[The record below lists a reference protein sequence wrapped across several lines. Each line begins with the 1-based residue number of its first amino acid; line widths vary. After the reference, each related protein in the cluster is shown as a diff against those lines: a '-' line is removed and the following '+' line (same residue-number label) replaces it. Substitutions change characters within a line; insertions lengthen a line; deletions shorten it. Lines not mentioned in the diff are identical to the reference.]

1 MSGAFVALFLAT
13 RKTNGS
19 PSADQGLLQPGTT
32 AAMLCYLK
40 GDSHAPLPIPIFLLV
55 ENLSSKWLHQ
65 LITCGKSQIFKS
77 SVIKGLIKIGTDEDE
92 KLAVNFA

>member
-1 MSGAFVALFLAT
+1 VSGAFVALFLAT

-65 LITCGKSQIFKS
+65 LITCGKVRFS
-77 SVIKGLIKIGTDEDE
+77 SHQSLKG
-92 KLAVNFA
+92 

>member
-40 GDSHAPLPIPIFLLV
+40 GDSHAPLPIPIFFA
-55 ENLSSKWLHQ
+55 S
-65 LITCGKSQIFKS
+65 GKPIFEMVAPTDNMWQKS
-77 SVIKGLIKIGTDEDE
+77 DFQVISH
-92 KLAVNFA
+92 